1 MKILLLLRHA
11 KSSWKDEKLADF
23 DRPLS
28 KRGKRDAPAM
38 GQLLREENLAPDFI
52 LSSTAL
58 RARQTTDLVVEASGY
73 DGEIRWMDDLY
84 AAPPETILDSLREVP
99 DTIQS
104 VMVVAHNPGLSELV
118 AWLTE
123 EDEPMPT
130 AALAQINLTIQ
141 QWQELGEASSG
152 TLVYTW
158 RPRELED

>member
-1 MKILLLLRHA
+1 
-11 KSSWKDEKLADF
+11 
-23 DRPLS
+23 
-28 KRGKRDAPAM
+28 
-38 GQLLREENLAPDFI
+38 
-52 LSSTAL
+52 
-58 RARQTTDLVVEASGY
+58 
-73 DGEIRWMDDLY
+73 
-84 AAPPETILDSLREVP
+84 
-99 DTIQS
+99 
-104 VMVVAHNPGLSELV
+104 MVVAHNPGLSELV